1 MITTATGWQYYRAAS
16 DCMALYQNGQTTS
29 GVYSIHP
36 KEGARTDVVCDMETM
51 GGGWTIIQNRFDGS
65 ESFSRNWIDYKVGF
79 GTANGEY
86 WIGNEAI
93 HQLTT
98 TDVNSLYVSIT
109 LNNGSS
115 FFELFETFSISSEL
129 DNYRLSVGGQAS
141 GTLGNRITPD
151 APGSNI
157 NGMLFSSLDRD
168 NDRHSHGHCA
178 QNQSGGWWFNVC
190 HDAYLN
196 GPYGSSSWKQPW
208 YPLFS
213 TGENIK
219 ETTMMIRKR

>member
-1 MITTATGWQYYRAAS
+1 MLLA
-16 DCMALYQNGQTTS
+16 C
-29 GVYSIHP
+29 
-36 KEGARTDVVCDMETM
+36 
-51 GGGWTIIQNRFDGS
+51 
-65 ESFSRNWIDYKVGF
+65 
-79 GTANGEY
+79 
-86 WIGNEAI
+86 
-93 HQLTT
+93 
-98 TDVNSLYVSIT
+98 T
-109 LNNGSS
+109 L
-115 FFELFETFSISSEL
+115 FAHLFEHERDGHMVMIKIYDMKYSHVFYLITF
-129 DNYRLSVGGQAS
+129 Q
-141 GTLGNRITPD
+141 TGNRITPD